1 MLWFESFDDWESV
14 GYILDDD
21 NFQSCFKKN
30 KQQENLFFLPF
41 LPNKGKYF
49 IPMLLL
55 QSAKD
60 KFMFSW
66 CWYQLKTQNFSFP
79 RSIYQKSMCGC
90 VDTYWVLLDEQPCRV
105 RCLKVL
111 QIPMSEVS
119 DKMVEKHAVA
129 TLTVL
134 DISYCLR
141 ITSKGLEAVGKS
153 CKFLIQLKRNM
164 PPLELEETEKRAKKM
179 DDGEAMAIANTMPG
193 LNRLELAYGRFGDH
207 GLNAILTNC
216 KALTHLDI
224 EGCLYVELNG
234 DLEQRCGQL
243 MDFKPPWTDDDHFL
257 AVAAAADDDTE
268 DFSSSESE

>member
-1 MLWFESFDDWESV
+1 M
-14 GYILDDD
+14 
-21 NFQSCFKKN
+21 
-30 KQQENLFFLPF
+30 
-41 LPNKGKYF
+41 
-49 IPMLLL
+49 
-55 QSAKD
+55 
-60 KFMFSW
+60 
-66 CWYQLKTQNFSFP
+66 
-79 RSIYQKSMCGC
+79 
-90 VDTYWVLLDEQPCRV
+90 LLDEQPYRV

-119 DKMVEKHAVA
+119 DKMVEKHAESLA

-153 CKFLIQLKRNM
+153 CKFLIQLKRNV

-216 KALTHLDI
+216 KALTRLDI

-234 DLEQRCGQL
+234 DLEQRCDQL
-243 MDFKPPWTDDDHFL
+243 MDFKAPWTDDDHLL

>member
-1 MLWFESFDDWESV
+1 M
-14 GYILDDD
+14 
-21 NFQSCFKKN
+21 
-30 KQQENLFFLPF
+30 
-41 LPNKGKYF
+41 
-49 IPMLLL
+49 
-55 QSAKD
+55 
-60 KFMFSW
+60 
-66 CWYQLKTQNFSFP
+66 
-79 RSIYQKSMCGC
+79 
-90 VDTYWVLLDEQPCRV
+90 LLDEQPCRV

-141 ITSKGLEAVGKS
+141 ITSKGLKAVGKS

-216 KALTHLDI
+216 KALTRLDI